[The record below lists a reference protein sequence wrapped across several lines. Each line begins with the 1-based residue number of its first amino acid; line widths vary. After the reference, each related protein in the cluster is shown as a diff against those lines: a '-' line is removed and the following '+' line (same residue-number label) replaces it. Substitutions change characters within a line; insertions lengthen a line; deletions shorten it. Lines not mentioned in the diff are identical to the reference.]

1 MMRQWILGLILFC
14 LLGMT
19 GGVAAAQSTPTI
31 TFSST
36 ETVNNFPTRL
46 TFRVNVTTD
55 QGEIAAAKLRLRNS
69 NFINLSSSTT
79 VVDVPVTPGSTVN
92 LVYEWAITTVPGT
105 PFYYTWEITDSSG
118 NTVRSPEEL
127 VYYDD
132 TRYAWDILENEH
144 LAVWWH
150 DRAASFGE
158 DVFDIANRAF
168 EAQQALFGTELAFPI
183 KIIIY
188 NDFDEFAEWQ
198 GGLIDFIGG
207 QAFPNIGVTTQIVE
221 AFGSQE
227 AWLNDVIPHEISHL
241 YLAQVTYNPTAPVP
255 TWLDEGVAQFN
266 EFSSHQFELTTV
278 ERAAA
283 AGELIPLSSLS
294 TGFGMQNSEARSRLA
309 YAESLSAV
317 TYMVETFGAEGLSN
331 LLAAYKSGQGT
342 ETAFQTAFGMS
353 LGDFEAGWA
362 VWLGLEPGEHV
373 TPTPWPLPTPRP
385 SPTLMSFATRTPTP
399 ETEAATEESAAAT
412 PSTLPLSTDTPAAT
426 QVAQSNANVI
436 VQTPTPGSTPT
447 RSDLETERSGGTG
460 ICSGLGL
467 LLPLG
472 LVALPRRKK
481 KNDHKNR

>member
-1 MMRQWILGLILFC
+1 MMRQWLVGLILLC
-14 LLGMT
+14 LFVGI
-19 GGVAAAQSTPTI
+19 GSNAAAQTAPTV

-36 ETVNNFPTRL
+36 ETINNFPTSL
-46 TFRVNVTTD
+46 TFRVAVTTD
-55 QGEIAAAKLRLRNS
+55 QGEITAAKLRLRTS
-69 NFINLSSSTT
+69 NFINLSSGTT
-79 VVDVPVTPGSTVN
+79 VVDVAVTPGSTIN
-92 LVYEWAITTVPGT
+92 LEYEWAITTVPGT
-105 PFYYTWEITDSSG
+105 PFYYTWELTDSLG

-132 TRYAWDILENEH
+132 TRYDWDILENEY

-150 DRAASFGE
+150 DRSTSFGE
-158 DVFDIANRAF
+158 QVFDIANRAF
-168 EAQQALFGTELAFPI
+168 EAQQALFGTELTFPI
-183 KIIIY
+183 KIIVY

-266 EFSSHQFELTTV
+266 EFNDHRFTLTLV

-283 AGELIPLSSLS
+283 NGELIPLASLHS
-294 TGFGMQNSEARSRLA
+294 GFGMQNSEERSRLA

-317 TYMVETFGAEGLSN
+317 TYLVETYGAQGLSN
-331 LLAAYKSGQGT
+331 LLTAYKAGHAT
-342 ETAFQTAFGMS
+342 EAAFQTALGIS
-353 LGDFEAGWA
+353 LGEFEAGWS
-362 VWLGLEPGEHV
+362 VWLGLEPGQHV

-399 ETEAATEESAAAT
+399 FAEATVEDAAAT
-412 PSTLPLSTDTPAAT
+412 PTPAHTDTPSAT
-426 QVAQSNANVI
+426 RIAQNNANVV
-436 VQTPTPGSTPT
+436 VQTSTPGNTPT
-447 RSDLETERSGGTG
+447 RSDLESSRSGSPGA
-460 ICSGLGL
+460 CSGLGF
-467 LLPLG
+467 LLPL
-472 LVALPRRKK
+472 ALISFRRRK
-481 KNDHKNR
+481 RSETT